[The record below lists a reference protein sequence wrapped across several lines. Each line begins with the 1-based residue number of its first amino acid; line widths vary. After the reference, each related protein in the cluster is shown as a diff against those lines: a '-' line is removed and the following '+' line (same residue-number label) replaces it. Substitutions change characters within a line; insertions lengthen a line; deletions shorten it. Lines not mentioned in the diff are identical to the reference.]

1 MAETS
6 NLDPRKVISA
16 TGQRIFTVAQANKTL
31 PLVSRIASDIV
42 ALYMEM
48 TQTQRELESQ
58 SLRAPERELKEKK
71 LEAEEQKLD
80 YYCSELEDIG
90 CELKDPRL
98 GLVDFIGRHE
108 GRNVMLCW
116 KLGEARIGF
125 WHDQRSGFA
134 GRRPVS
140 QLREEELE

>member
-90 CELKDPRL
+90 CELKDPLL
-98 GLVDFIGRHE
+98 GLVDFIGRH
-108 GRNVMLCW
+108 
-116 KLGEARIGF
+116 
-125 WHDQRSGFA
+125 
-134 GRRPVS
+134 
-140 QLREEELE
+140 